1 MVCGPASGMEG
12 RLLLEEVV
20 WAARIHGPN
29 AWECMEV
36 TWLGGICLLP
46 LVLPTGVVLMGWTV
60 SIMSGLQGEFSK
72 EFDPFGDKPEGR
84 CSGC

>member
-1 MVCGPASGMEG
+1 
-12 RLLLEEVV
+12 
-20 WAARIHGPN
+20 
-29 AWECMEV
+29 
-36 TWLGGICLLP
+36 
-46 LVLPTGVVLMGWTV
+46 MGWTV